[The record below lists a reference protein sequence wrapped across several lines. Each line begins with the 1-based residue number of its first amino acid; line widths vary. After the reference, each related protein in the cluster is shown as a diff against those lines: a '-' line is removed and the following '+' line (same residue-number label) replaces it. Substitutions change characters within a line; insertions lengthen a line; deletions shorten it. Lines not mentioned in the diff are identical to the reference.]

1 MLKKN
6 SATYGAIM
14 AFAGALLV
22 STKAIIVKLA
32 YQHEVDSA
40 SLLMLRML
48 FSLPFFTAIAWHSL
62 VKKPRQLEVLKS
74 PWPLLFF
81 GLMGYYLASFFDL
94 AGLQYIDAG
103 LERIILFTYPT
114 IVVLISFFYLKEK
127 ITLPQVV
134 AILITFLGIGLAY
147 KGNISINENANATK
161 GVLLVFLAALTY
173 AIYFIG
179 SQKLVAMI
187 GTRLYNSL
195 AMIIASIAIVFHNSL
210 LNGWNLFDFSPAVYW
225 CALLMSTVS
234 TVIPSFMIVEGIRI
248 IGAKNSSII
257 GTIGPISTIILAGV
271 FLGETISV
279 MQGAG
284 TLVVIGGILFLIL
297 KK

>member
-1 MLKKN
+1 
-6 SATYGAIM
+6 M
-14 AFAGALLV
+14 AFVGALLV

-32 YQHEVDSA
+32 YQHGVDSA

-48 FSLPFFTAIAWHSL
+48 FSLPFFAIIAWHSL
-62 VKKPRQLEVLKS
+62 SRKPQQLKVLKS
-74 PWPLLFF
+74 PWPLLFS

-127 ITLPQVV
+127 ITLPQVI
-134 AILITFLGIGLAY
+134 AILVTFVGIGLAY
-147 KGNISINENANATK
+147 QGNLSINQNADVTK
-161 GVLLVFLAALTY
+161 GALLVFMAAVTY

-179 SQKLVAMI
+179 SQKLVAQI

-195 AMIIASIAIVFHNSL
+195 AMLIATAAVLLHNSL
-210 LNGWNLFDFSPAVYW
+210 VNGWNIFDFTAPVYGY
-225 CALLMSTVS
+225 ALLMGTLS
-234 TVIPSFMIVEGIRI
+234 TVIPSFLIVEGIRV

-257 GTIGPISTIILAGV
+257 GTIGPISTILLAII
-271 FLGETISV
+271 FLGETITV
-279 MQGAG
+279 MQGIG
-284 TLVVIGGILFLIL
+284 TLVVIGGILIL
-297 KK
+297 MLRK

>member
-1 MLKKN
+1 MLEKN
-6 SATYGAIM
+6 GTAYGAAM
-14 AFAGALLV
+14 AFVGALLV

-32 YQHEVDSA
+32 YQHGVDSA

-48 FSLPFFTAIAWHSL
+48 FSLPFFAIIAWHSL
-62 VKKPRQLEVLKS
+62 SRKPQQLKVLKS
-74 PWPLLFF
+74 PWPLSFS

-127 ITLPQVV
+127 ITLPQVI
-134 AILITFLGIGLAY
+134 AILVTFVGIGLAY
-147 KGNISINENANATK
+147 QGNLSINQNADVTK
-161 GVLLVFLAALTY
+161 GALLVFMAAVTY

-179 SQKLVAMI
+179 SQKLVAQI

-195 AMIIASIAIVFHNSL
+195 AMLIATAAVLLHNSL
-210 LNGWNLFDFSPAVYW
+210 VNGWNIFDFTAPVYGY
-225 CALLMSTVS
+225 ALLMGTLS
-234 TVIPSFMIVEGIRI
+234 TVIPSFLIVEGIRV

-257 GTIGPISTIILAGV
+257 GTIGPISTILLAII
-271 FLGETISV
+271 FLGETITV
-279 MQGAG
+279 MQGIG
-284 TLVVIGGILFLIL
+284 TLVVIGGILIL
-297 KK
+297 LLRK

>member
-1 MLKKN
+1 MLEKN
-6 SATYGAIM
+6 GTAYGAAM
-14 AFAGALLV
+14 AFVGALLV

-32 YQHEVDSA
+32 YQHGVDSA

-48 FSLPFFTAIAWHSL
+48 FSLPFFAIIAWHSL
-62 VKKPRQLEVLKS
+62 SRKPQQLKVLKS
-74 PWPLLFF
+74 PWPLLFS

-127 ITLPQVV
+127 ITLPQVI
-134 AILITFLGIGLAY
+134 AILVTFVGIGLAY
-147 KGNISINENANATK
+147 QGNLSINQNADVTK
-161 GVLLVFLAALTY
+161 GALLVFMAAVTY

-179 SQKLVAMI
+179 SQKLVAQI

-195 AMIIASIAIVFHNSL
+195 AMLIATAAVLLHNSL
-210 LNGWNLFDFSPAVYW
+210 VNGWNIFDFTAPVYGY
-225 CALLMSTVS
+225 ALLMGTLS
-234 TVIPSFMIVEGIRI
+234 TVIPSFLIVEGIRV

-257 GTIGPISTIILAGV
+257 GTIGPISTILLAII
-271 FLGETISV
+271 FLGETITV
-279 MQGAG
+279 MQGIG
-284 TLVVIGGILFLIL
+284 TLVVIGGILIL
-297 KK
+297 MLRK